1 MPNFLKSIFK
11 PNPSQTYSPSPSKY
25 AKYRENED
33 TRRGDGQFFE
43 RRDLLAELLRTEL
56 RSTSGSPSSPVE
68 TYDDDQNSRARGYDK
83 DTIYDL
89 IDTVKSESQSK
100 SRSDED
106 MKRLIKALE
115 DIEAEDHHIVK
126 SKSKTKSKGKAKAK
140 DTDPAYEDG
149 RLLDPVIQIG
159 SKAIESGEFLLKS
172 FIGRG
177 PNSPLLGRV
186 IALLEAQRDELE
198 DVNPFTGKRRYPAL
212 NTLEQIY
219 QKVNIGLR
227 DIRGMIEGE
236 ARDALLGL
244 IQVLQE
250 GPDYLIDIILITSII
265 HQSSI
270 ISIPFSNEI
279 RGILD
284 KAVDDQIDLNNFRKT
299 GESIIAIAS
308 ALDRDLLEDKECEEA
323 YKKIGVLVKQLQLR
337 ISSSALPTPI
347 SSLPASRS
355 TSFSTSTT
363 TPTPLTLP
371 STPDL
376 SPIPSVPSS
385 SPSSPKFTSMTASD
399 LQKQYGTGTGQTTP
413 LPGLS
418 SYQPTPQP
426 SVPPSRRASSPN
438 PSSGSSASQEIW
450 EYRGQLLTASAL
462 DLVLREEMLLMADS
476 SNQYAGEVTYD
487 DLRKCWI
494 PKHVRK
500 LRPSDL
506 TTDGEIPDTTPAG
519 FKLKEKDEW
528 GNKIGW
534 YDNGSGL
541 KEMYYLE
548 EPKFELQDD
557 D

>member
-11 PNPSQTYSPSPSKY
+11 PNPSQTYFPSHSNY
-25 AKYRENED
+25 ASYREND
-33 TRRGDGQFFE
+33 HTQRKDRHSFE
-43 RRDLLAELLRTEL
+43 RRDSLAELLRTEL
-56 RSTSGSPSSPVE
+56 RSKSVSPSSQVE
-68 TYDDDQNSRARGYDK
+68 TYDHYHDSGARGYDK
-83 DTIYDL
+83 DTMSDL
-89 IDTVKSESQSK
+89 IDTVKSKSK
-100 SRSDED
+100 SRSEED

-115 DIEAEDHHIVK
+115 DIEAEDYHIIK
-126 SKSKTKSKGKAKAK
+126 SKSKTKSKGKGKAK
-140 DTDPAYEDG
+140 DSDPACEDG
-149 RLLDPVIQIG
+149 KLLNPVIDIC
-159 SKAIESGEFLLKS
+159 SKAIKSGELLLKS
-172 FIGRG
+172 YIGRG

-212 NTLEQIY
+212 ITLEQIY
-219 QKVNIGLR
+219 EKVNIGLR
-227 DIRGMIEGE
+227 DIRGMTEGE
-236 ARDALLGL
+236 GRDALFGL

-279 RGILD
+279 RGMLD
-284 KAVDDQIDLNNFRKT
+284 KAIDDQIDLNNFRKA

-323 YKKIGVLVKQLQLR
+323 YKKIGVLVKQLQIRL
-337 ISSSALPTPI
+337 SSSALPTPI

-355 TSFSTSTT
+355 TSFSNSTP

-376 SPIPSVPSS
+376 SPIPSISSS

-399 LQKQYGTGTGQTTP
+399 IQKQFGTGQTTP
-413 LPGLS
+413 ATLPGLS

-426 SVPPSRRASSPN
+426 SVPPSRRAPSPT
-438 PSSGSSASQEIW
+438 PSSGSSTSQEIW

-534 YDNGSGL
+534 YDNGSGV

>member
-11 PNPSQTYSPSPSKY
+11 PSLSQAYSPSHSKY
-25 AKYRENED
+25 NQYRENDD
-33 TRRGDGQFFE
+33 TQRKDKHSVQ
-43 RRDLLAELLRTEL
+43 RRDSLAELLRTEL
-56 RSTSGSPSSPVE
+56 RSKSVSPSSQVE
-68 TYDDDQNSRARGYDK
+68 TYDHYHDSRDGGYDK
-83 DTIYDL
+83 DTISDL
-89 IDTVKSESQSK
+89 IDTVKSNTK

-115 DIEAEDHHIVK
+115 DIEAEDHHKI
-126 SKSKTKSKGKAKAK
+126 KSKTKTKSEGKGKGKAKY
-140 DTDPAYEDG
+140 TDPAYQDG
-149 RLLDPVIQIG
+149 KLLNPVIDIC
-159 SKAIESGEFLLKS
+159 SKAIESGELLLKS
-172 FIGRG
+172 YMGRG

-212 NTLEQIY
+212 ITLEQIY

-227 DIRGMIEGE
+227 DIRGMAEGE
-236 ARDALLGL
+236 ARDALFGL

-250 GPDYLIDIILITSII
+250 GPDYLIDIILITSVI

-284 KAVDDQIDLNNFRKT
+284 KAVDDQIDLNNFRKA

-323 YKKIGVLVKQLQLR
+323 YKKVGVLVKHLQLR

-355 TSFSTSTT
+355 TSFSNSTT
-363 TPTPLTLP
+363 TPTPLMLP

-376 SPIPSVPSS
+376 SPIPSLSSS

-399 LQKQYGTGTGQTTP
+399 LQMHYSTGQTTPTP

-418 SYQPTPQP
+418 SYQPTPQT
-426 SVPPSRRASSPN
+426 SVPPSRRTSSPT

-487 DLRKCWI
+487 DLRKCWT